1 MKNYIA
7 FAECI
12 ENLKSLKYSSSK
24 NHQFLLLFAV
34 SGKMK
39 MKKFKEE
46 EESIEILEIIYL
58 IKNVLLLICF
68 EKK

>member
-1 MKNYIA
+1 
-7 FAECI
+7 
-12 ENLKSLKYSSSK
+12 
-24 NHQFLLLFAV
+24 
-34 SGKMK
+34 

-68 EKK
+68 KKK

>member
-1 MKNYIA
+1 
-7 FAECI
+7 
-12 ENLKSLKYSSSK
+12 
-24 NHQFLLLFAV
+24 
-34 SGKMK
+34 